1 MSATTGKYININKL
15 KGKAVDSTSIASAK
29 RVAVYRSD
37 EWIDTLRINNG
48 SDVVWDAWNT
58 VLSSVYDSID
68 MPAEGGNV
76 VDYLSIESYGLDYSD
91 TKHQLDYTM
100 SVDNIPP
107 NTQLSSVSHPIVISQ
122 TGTGAELTVTIVQ
135 EANSNTGISYS
146 TPTVVDT
153 ATEMIEAV
161 GGSTMLT
168 IKYQQTKTTHYAN
181 GNDVVETLNG
191 STTATAISGNASIS
205 GATTDGPYVEME
217 SAGTTSY
224 SSARTV
230 YTITSYTFSANGK
243 SKTVTG
249 ASIPVKQEAN
259 TSTTSYGDYTITC
272 NTTTTTVPAASST
285 FKVTAGCY
293 RTKYLTWTSGSESSE
308 TEYGKVTMSGVN
320 CSCSPTSYTSSSSSP
335 TGTITVTT
343 EQNTTSSTRKC
354 TVYATDPDGKQKA
367 VSVTQSAVAYVFT
380 AMSSNPYTLAYDAT
394 SMSLSVKSTRNGS
407 PYAISSSNVVISSV
421 ASISS
426 ITQSS
431 SDSSVYNINLTT
443 SKNTGNERSFT
454 VTITQPGSGAK
465 ITYTVNQKAANSD
478 APSGLAVLARSGDW
492 FIGTV
497 FTGSYAGSGSAQKPL
512 TSLVIAKNSAVTK
525 EHTATYNLSYT
536 TTTPGSTSPGAATTL
551 NTTKSIASGSSVT
564 INGTTYY
571 GIAILSSQPALAVT
585 VTSFSVS

>member
-1 MSATTGKYININKL
+1 MATATSQYIKINKLYGMKEGSTTLSAAKAVYGGNSPSKRVYKGDEIVYDVWDTTLSANNFTIPASGGAVVDYIDIISKMVDIDGVTNNINYSIGTKTISPNTATNNKTHSIVITQELTGKSITVTCTQEANTQLGITYGTPSVVSATTNTI
-15 KGKAVDSTSIASAK
+15 DAS
-29 RVAVYRSD
+29 
-37 EWIDTLRINNG
+37 
-48 SDVVWDAWNT
+48 
-58 VLSSVYDSID
+58 
-68 MPAEGGNV
+68 
-76 VDYLSIESYGLDYSD
+76 
-91 TKHQLDYTM
+91 
-100 SVDNIPP
+100 
-107 NTQLSSVSHPIVISQ
+107 
-122 TGTGAELTVTIVQ
+122 
-135 EANSNTGISYS
+135 
-146 TPTVVDT
+146 
-153 ATEMIEAV
+153 
-161 GGSTMLT
+161 GGSTGLT
-168 IKYQQTKTTHYAN
+168 IKYSQTKTISYSN
-181 GNDVVETLNG
+181 GTSDTITITG
-191 STTATAISGNASIS
+191 TTTATSISGNASVS
-205 GATTDGPYVEME
+205 GASKDDAYVEMI

-249 ASIPVKQEAN
+249 ASIAVKQEAN

-308 TEYGKVTMSGVN
+308 TEYGKVTMRGVN
-320 CSCSPTSYTSSSSSP
+320 CSCNPTSYTSSASSP

-354 TVYATDPDGKQKA
+354 TVYATDPDGNEKA
-367 VSVTQSAVAYVFT
+367 VSVNQSAVAYVFS

-407 PYAISSSNVVISSV
+407 PYAISSSNIVISSV
-421 ASISS
+421 ASVSS

-443 SKNTGNERSFT
+443 SKNTGSERSFT

-465 ITYTVNQKAANSD
+465 ITYTVNQKAASSD

-512 TSLVIAKNSAVTK
+512 TSLVIAKNTAVTK

-571 GIAILSSQPALAVT
+571 GITILSSQPALAVT
-585 VTSFSVS
+585 VNSFSVS